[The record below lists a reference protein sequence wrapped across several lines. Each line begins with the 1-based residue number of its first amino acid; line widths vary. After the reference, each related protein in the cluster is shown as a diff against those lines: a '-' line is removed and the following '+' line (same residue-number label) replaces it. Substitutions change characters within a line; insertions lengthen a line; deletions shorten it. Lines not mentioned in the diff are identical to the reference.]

1 MMPLG
6 ARRSRL
12 QTDVEA
18 AGSHEVSI
26 PHIQAIG
33 NGDVQDEFVF
43 TFIHPMVPRGE
54 IRIHVMPQDAAG
66 YPREHYF
73 LVYTNEDVSSEIR
86 MVLDNA
92 MTSTRGMVIID
103 LLKSLSHLLC
113 DKLGSVGSTEEED
126 DDDQNAVMTDADDDA
141 DSSDGLDD
149 SDTDVPFDYGDEDDL
164 GTYDRFHDTG
174 LTSISNAAL
183 QRIRQDFRVARNAG
197 FRVGKICGIDHLSEQ
212 NIMAMSIKAS
222 KLCLSKETHT
232 AWKLSPSDYLVLLI
246 KYSEEHASFEDVMEK
261 PAKQCPLE
269 FRLRRCSRYRP
280 TLAQA
285 IAAFSL
291 PRKGGPGHLTQTS
304 ADEKFLSFGIGG
316 SIDLLLESDFI
327 IMMKLRKKF
336 NVSWDDA
343 KKMQAQAQ
351 LNMPP
356 IWDNSSSMEVPTGDT
371 SSSSIIDTSLPPIIT
386 EDHLSGRG
394 PISLPLVAMQFSLR
408 YLVKCTD
415 YCMICRQ
422 KTPGNFEALKP
433 YVCGNPLC
441 LFQYMNLGLG
451 PSIDQE
457 IVDQEYVVDL
467 LISFCYASLYYRSKP
482 QLREFPSGLSLQ
494 VPCIQPPYIGSV
506 SINRAD
512 NHGTLIDPR
521 EVEIS
526 WPDNQAKIIPE
537 YRAHHP
543 ALALGCWVVI
553 HTYHKD
559 PQDTEWGHPL
569 HIYHFARIEEK
580 IGSTIKLYIAS
591 RYPMPMTLSAFENV
605 KRWDW
610 DEIDS
615 TSGQLVLCNQSLD
628 DLKTEEEKAFSLI
641 LLLSALPSVRE
652 MRSYLMADQHRQLA
666 TWDRIPSE
674 AMKLLR
680 WIIASNRSF
689 IVQLDN
695 PSSPGADT
703 TGMEDIILD
712 RSREKVSGIDG
723 WIQFRFAQ
731 GSPEKE
737 ALFLDALQE
746 VKTEHRTILAWH
758 GSPIGNWHSI
768 IREGLNFNVT
778 AHGRAFGDGVY
789 FSRSFEYSL
798 SYTDRFS
805 ANGANEFFWPQ
816 SSLKV
821 MSAISLNE
829 LVNMPDKF
837 KYNQSCYVLDV
848 LHWIQCRYLF
858 VKPMFDSMIQTGKKR
873 TVSKKGDE
881 FEQDPLRT
889 VTGLQNKKLFV
900 PKIAI
905 PSAQRWQH
913 CDSSSDE
920 ASSDNTDDEDDEDM
934 EFLALEVDIDQRTTK
949 ARPGMSNDFP
959 STPKN
964 QELQTDFCPG
974 RLDFS
979 QLPRLPPPS
988 YATGAAQQVLQRELQ
1003 KLEKI
1008 QSQTPLHQLGWYID
1022 FDKIDNMFQWIVE
1035 LHSFDPSLP
1044 LAQDMKTA
1052 GFTSIVVEIRFLRG
1066 FPLTPPFVR
1075 VIKPYFLPFSR
1086 GGGGHVTSGGAMCME
1101 LLTNTGWS
1109 PVNSMESVL
1118 LQVRLA
1124 MCDLEPR
1131 PARLERLDNSAS
1143 QYSYGAAVDAAV
1155 RAFNQHG
1162 WEIPV
1167 ELTESLL
1174 G

>member
-1 MMPLG
+1 MPPG

-12 QTDVEA
+12 QTDIQAA
-18 AGSHEVSI
+18 AGHEVSV

-33 NGDVQDEFVF
+33 NSDIQDEFVF
-43 TFIHPMVPRGE
+43 TFIHPMAPRGE
-54 IRIHVMPQDAAG
+54 MKIQVMTQDTAG

-73 LVYTNEDVSSEIR
+73 LAYTNEDVPPEIH
-86 MVLDNA
+86 MVLDSA

-103 LLKSLSHLLC
+103 LLKSLSRLLC
-113 DKLGSVGSTEEED
+113 ERLESMGSTEEGD
-126 DDDQNAVMTDADDDA
+126 DDDQNVVMTEADDDT
-141 DSSDGLDD
+141 DSSEGSDG
-149 SDTDVPFDYGDEDDL
+149 FDYGDEDDL
-164 GTYDRFHDTG
+164 GVYRTLRDAGPTI
-174 LTSISNAAL
+174 ISDAAL
-183 QRIRQDFRVARNAG
+183 QRIRQDFRTARDAG
-197 FRVGKICGIDHLSEQ
+197 FRVGKICGIDHLSEH
-212 NIMAMSIKAS
+212 NIMALSIKAS

-232 AWKLSPSDYLVLLI
+232 AWNLRSSDYLVLLI
-246 KYSEEHASFEDVMEK
+246 KYFGGRVSFEDALEY
-261 PAKQCPLE
+261 PAGQCPLE

-280 TLAQA
+280 TMAQA
-285 IAAFSL
+285 IAAFSS
-291 PRKGGPGHLTQTS
+291 PQKSGSKQSTQKS

-327 IMMKLRKKF
+327 IMMKLRRRF

-343 KKMQAQAQ
+343 KKIQAQAQ
-351 LNMPP
+351 INAPV
-356 IWDNSSSMEVPTGDT
+356 WENSSAMDLTTGDT
-371 SSSSIIDTSLPPIIT
+371 SSSNTIDTGLPPILA
-386 EDHLSGRG
+386 EDHLSSHG

-408 YLVKCTD
+408 YLVKCTE

-457 IVDQEYVVDL
+457 IVNQEYVIDL
-467 LISFCYASLYYRSKP
+467 LISFCYASLCWHYKP

-494 VPCIQPPYIGSV
+494 VPCIQAPRKPPTASDNP
-506 SINRAD
+506 IND
-512 NHGTLIDPR
+512 YGTLIDPR

-526 WPDNQAKIIPE
+526 WRYNEAKIKDDD
-537 YRAHHP
+537 RADHP
-543 ALALGCWVVI
+543 ALTVGRWVVI
-553 HTYHKD
+553 HTYHQWK
-559 PQDTEWGHPL
+559 QNRNV
-569 HIYHFARIEEK
+569 YHFARIEEK
-580 IGSTIKLYIAS
+580 IGSTIKLYIAA
-591 RYPMPMTLSAFENV
+591 RYPMPMTLSAFEDI
-605 KRWDW
+605 KRWEW
-610 DEIDS
+610 DMIDS

-628 DLKTEEEKAFSLI
+628 DLKTDEEKAFSLT
-641 LLLSALPSVRE
+641 LLLLALPSVGE

-695 PSSPGADT
+695 PIRTGADK
-703 TGMEDIILD
+703 TGMEDRVLD
-712 RSREKVSGIDG
+712 RSREKVTGIDG

-746 VKTEHRTILAWH
+746 VETKHRTILAWH

-768 IREGLNFNVT
+768 IREGLNFNIT
-778 AHGRAFGDGVY
+778 ANGRAFGDGVY

-798 SYTDRFS
+798 SYTDRF
-805 ANGANEFFWPQ
+805 NIHGPGEYFWPQ

-821 MSAISLNE
+821 MAAISLNE
-829 LVNMPDKF
+829 LVNLPDKF
-837 KYNQSCYVLDV
+837 KHSETCYVLDV

-858 VKPMFDSMIQTGKKR
+858 VRPKFNPEIQTGKKR
-873 TVSKKGDE
+873 TMRKKDDE
-881 FEQDPLRT
+881 FEQDPLHT
-889 VTGLQNKKLFV
+889 VTGPKNKKLCV

-905 PSAQRWQH
+905 PSAQRWQP
-913 CDSSSDE
+913 CGSSDE
-920 ASSDNTDDEDDEDM
+920 ASNDDTDDEDDEDV
-934 EFLALEVDIDQRTTK
+934 EFFTPEVDIGNRTTEFK
-949 ARPGMSNDFP
+949 PRIKNDSRPTLN
-959 STPKN
+959 N
-964 QELQTDFCPG
+964 QDLQTDFRPG
-974 RLDFS
+974 KLDFS
-979 QLPRLPPPS
+979 QLPQLPPPS
-988 YATGAAQQVLQRELQ
+988 YATRAAQQVLQRELQ

-1008 QSQTPLHQLGWYID
+1008 QSQSPLHQLGWYID

-1044 LAQDMKTA
+1044 LAQDMKVA
-1052 GFTSIVVEIRFLRG
+1052 GITSIVVEIRFLRG

-1086 GGGGHVTSGGAMCME
+1086 GGGGHVTAGGAMCME

-1109 PVNSMESVL
+1109 PANSMESVL

-1124 MCDLEPR
+1124 MCDLDPR
-1131 PARLERLDNSAS
+1131 PARLESLHTSAS
-1143 QYSYGAAVDAAV
+1143 QYSYVAAVDAAV
-1155 RAFNQHG
+1155 RAFKQHG

-1167 ELTESLL
+1167 ELTESLQ